1 MRRVLLIDNDASLR
15 RALVRL
21 MRLAGFEVESFASVE
36 ALLDSGSLAHDACLV
51 LDVDMPGAGGIE
63 FRQALVEAGRDCPT
77 VFITASEREGLDA
90 ELARLH
96 PVAVL
101 RKPFTKEDLLEALD
115 LAFAGGG
122 LDLGR

>member
-15 RALVRL
+15 RALVRM
-21 MRLAGFEVESFASVE
+21 MRLAGFEAESFESVE
-36 ALLDSGSLAHDACLV
+36 ALLDSGSAKHEACLV
-51 LDVDMPGAGGIE
+51 LDVDMPGTGGIE
-63 FRQALVEAGRDCPT
+63 FKQALVESGEDRPT
-77 VFITASEREGLDA
+77 IFITASEREGLDA
-90 ELARLH
+90 QLARLH

-122 LDLGR
+122 PDLGR